1 MPHRHLE
8 HRLLR
13 AVVDGQGAVDFGD
26 LDIAHDAAAGYVQ
39 QGQVLLPFRFGELVG
54 NGLLRQ
60 PGVIRAGGQPQL
72 LVILLGQAGH
82 AFRVAGDGLGLV
94 EGVPV
99 IAEGGVEHDGR
110 PRQQDDDQQD
120 GGQVLFHGAISLPR
134 RAAGARGSF
143 GLCLRPSAVLGLS
156 GPGAQRQTPPAVPG
170 FYSSSTLARRLVISR
185 TTAATTRTP
194 PPM

>member
-1 MPHRHLE
+1 MDYINADEIKKNLKCSDLEAAQLAEKQREEHIEQMNEFCFETLAEPVQVGEQLRAGQSPVPGQHAVGGRAPHRQGAALNVPHRHLE

-82 AFRVAGDGLGLV
+82 AFRVAGDGLLLS
-94 EGVPV
+94 
-99 IAEGGVEHDGR
+99 R
-110 PRQQDDDQQD
+110 
-120 GGQVLFHGAISLPR
+120 S
-134 RAAGARGSF
+134 AR
-143 GLCLRPSAVLGLS
+143 LRKNLL
-156 GPGAQRQTPPAVPG
+156 
-170 FYSSSTLARRLVISR
+170 
-185 TTAATTRTP
+185 
-194 PPM
+194 